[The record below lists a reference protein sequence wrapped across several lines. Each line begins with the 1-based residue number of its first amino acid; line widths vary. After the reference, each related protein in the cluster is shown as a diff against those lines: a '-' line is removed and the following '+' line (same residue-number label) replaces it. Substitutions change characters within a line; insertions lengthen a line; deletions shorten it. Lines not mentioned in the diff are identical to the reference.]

1 MNDENFTPA
10 ITSKLALATITGVTA
25 VQVIATM
32 AMLIPA
38 AIAPELARTLGLPVA
53 MIGFQISLAYVGA
66 TVMSL
71 AAGLVQRRLGA
82 VRANQT
88 AAFIIMTSLSII
100 AIPHVAALG
109 IGTFGL
115 GIAYGLTNPA
125 AAHLMMKVATGANRN
140 LIFSIKQTGQPLG
153 GVVAGLVAP
162 PIAVAFGWQW
172 SLLAGAGLACVV
184 MLAIQPLRPLM
195 DGDRDPATK
204 FRGAVFKDVG
214 LLLRMRNLR
223 LLALCGLCLAAVQL
237 ALMGFAVAML
247 AEEIELD
254 LVTAGVG
261 LAVIQVAGVIGRI
274 GWGAVA
280 DRVGDARR
288 TLIVSQLISVAA
300 GLATAILAPGMPL
313 ALIFGIL
320 FMFGMSA
327 VGWNGVFMA
336 EVARMAPEGR
346 TGSATGG
353 VLVPVFIGVMIGPVL
368 FTGIHELL
376 GVYTLSF
383 AVLSGLTVAGII
395 PMLVIGRTAGK
406 SPKPIQN

>member
-1 MNDENFTPA
+1 MSTDAQNPE
-10 ITSKLALATITGVTA
+10 ISKNLAFATIAGVTA

-38 AIAPELARTLGLPVA
+38 AVAPEIARTLDLPVS

-66 TVMSL
+66 TLMSL
-71 AAGLVQRRLGA
+71 AAGLFQRRLGA
-82 VRANQT
+82 VRANQV
-88 AAFIIMTSLSII
+88 AAFVIMASLSVI
-100 AIPHVAALG
+100 AIPHVAMLG
-109 IGTFGL
+109 MGTVGL
-115 GIAYGLTNPA
+115 GVAYGLTNPA
-125 AAHLMMKVATGANRN
+125 AAHLMMKIASGANRN

-172 SLLAGAGLACVV
+172 SLLAGAALAFVV
-184 MLAIQPLRPLM
+184 MLSIQPLRTLL
-195 DGDRDPATK
+195 DGDRDPGTK
-204 FRGAVFKDVG
+204 FRGAVFRDLG
-214 LLLRMRNLR
+214 LVLRNRNLR
-223 LLALCGLCLAAVQL
+223 LRAFLGLCLAAVQL

-247 AEEIELD
+247 ADEIELD

-280 DRVGDARR
+280 DRTRNARY
-288 TLIVSQLISVAA
+288 TLIATQLLSIVAA
-300 GLATAILAPGMPL
+300 LLTAVLAPGMPL
-313 ALIFGIL
+313 GVIFAVL
-320 FMFGMSA
+320 FLFGFSA

-346 TGSATGG
+346 IGSATGG

-368 FTGIHELL
+368 FTGIHEVL
-376 GVYTLSF
+376 GLYTVSF
-383 AVLSGLTVAGII
+383 AAVSVLTAIGIV
-395 PMLVIGRTAGK
+395 PMMVIGRTARK
-406 SPKPIQN
+406 NP